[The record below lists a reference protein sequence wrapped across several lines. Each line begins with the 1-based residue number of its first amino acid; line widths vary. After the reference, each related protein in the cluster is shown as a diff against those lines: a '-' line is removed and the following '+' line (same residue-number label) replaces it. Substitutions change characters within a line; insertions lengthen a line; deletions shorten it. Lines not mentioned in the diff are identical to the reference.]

1 MYFLKPYKDH
11 RLISNKLLSLCEK
24 KIINLKPN
32 GLAKMNLSSYII
44 TVLER
49 LPDLELKRIQQL
61 EPLSLYIFN
70 KISQGEAAALNFIC
84 THNSRRS
91 HLGQIWLQMA
101 AAYYDIALVVAYSG
115 GTEETAFN
123 PRAVAALQRAG
134 FAVEAGTGENPRY
147 KISSSLGNL
156 HLVSFSKK
164 YDHVENPKKE
174 FCAVMTCSEAD
185 EACPVIFGAN
195 LRIKLLYEDP
205 KSADGTDHEHTAYD
219 ERCFQIATEMFY
231 VMKQVLTGLQRIK

>member
-1 MYFLKPYKDH
+1 M
-11 RLISNKLLSLCEK
+11 SLNTY
-24 KIINLKPN
+24 IQTA
-32 GLAKMNLSSYII
+32 LA
-44 TVLER
+44 R
-49 LPDLELKRIQQL
+49 LPDLESKRIQQL
-61 EPLSLYIFN
+61 EPLSRYIFN
-70 KISQGEAAALNFIC
+70 KISQGEAADLNFIC

-185 EACPVIFGAN
+185 DACPVIFGAN

-205 KSADGTDHEHTAYD
+205 KSADGTDHERTAYD
-219 ERCFQIATEMFY
+219 ARCFQIATEMFY
-231 VMKQVLTGLQRIK
+231 VMKQVLTGLQKIK

>member
-1 MYFLKPYKDH
+1 M
-11 RLISNKLLSLCEK
+11 SLNTY
-24 KIINLKPN
+24 IQTA
-32 GLAKMNLSSYII
+32 LA
-44 TVLER
+44 R
-49 LPDLELKRIQQL
+49 LPDLESKRIQQL
-61 EPLSLYIFN
+61 EPLSRYIFN
-70 KISQGEAAALNFIC
+70 KISQGEAADLNFIC

-101 AAYYDIALVVAYSG
+101 ATYYDIALVVAYSG

-164 YDHVENPKKE
+164 YDHLENPKKE

-185 EACPVIFGAN
+185 EACPVIFGAD
-195 LRIKLLYEDP
+195 LRMKLLYEDP
-205 KSADGTDHEHTAYD
+205 KSADGTDHERTAYD
-219 ERCFQIATEMFY
+219 ARCFQIATEMFY
-231 VMKQVLTGLQRIK
+231 VMKQVLTGLQKIK

>member
-1 MYFLKPYKDH
+1 M
-11 RLISNKLLSLCEK
+11 SLNTY
-24 KIINLKPN
+24 IQTA
-32 GLAKMNLSSYII
+32 LA
-44 TVLER
+44 R
-49 LPDLELKRIQQL
+49 LPDLESKRIQQL
-61 EPLSLYIFN
+61 EPLSRYIFN
-70 KISQGEAAALNFIC
+70 KISQGEAADLNFIC

-101 AAYYDIALVVAYSG
+101 ATYYDIALVVAYSG

-185 EACPVIFGAN
+185 DACPVIFGAN

-205 KSADGTDHEHTAYD
+205 KSADGTDHERTAYD
-219 ERCFQIATEMFY
+219 ARCFQIATEMFY
-231 VMKQVLTGLQRIK
+231 VMKQVLTGLQKIK

>member
-1 MYFLKPYKDH
+1 MKT
-11 RLISNKLLSLCEK
+11 
-24 KIINLKPN
+24 N
-32 GLAKMNLSSYII
+32 GLAKMNLSSYIT
-44 TVLER
+44 TVLAR
-49 LPDLELKRIQQL
+49 LPDLEFKRIQQL

-101 AAYYDIALVVAYSG
+101 AAYYEIDLVLAYSG

-123 PRAVAALQRAG
+123 PRTVAALQRAG

-164 YDHVENPKKE
+164 YDHLENPKKE

-185 EACPVIFGAN
+185 EACPVIFGAD
-195 LRIKLLYEDP
+195 LRMKLLYEDP
-205 KSADGTDHEHTAYD
+205 KSADGTDHERTAYD
-219 ERCFQIATEMFY
+219 ARCFQIATEMFY
-231 VMKQVLTGLQRIK
+231 VMKQVLTGLQKIK

>member
-1 MYFLKPYKDH
+1 M
-11 RLISNKLLSLCEK
+11 
-24 KIINLKPN
+24 KPN
-32 GLAKMNLSSYII
+32 GLAKMNLSSYIT
-44 TVLER
+44 TVLAR
-49 LPDLELKRIQQL
+49 LPDLEFKRIQQL

-101 AAYYDIALVVAYSG
+101 AAYYEIDLVLAYSG

-147 KISSSLGNL
+147 KISSSLENL

-164 YDHVENPKKE
+164 YDHLENPKKE
-174 FCAVMTCSEAD
+174 FCAVMTCAEAD
-185 EACPVIFGAN
+185 EACPVIFGAD
-195 LRIKLLYEDP
+195 LRMKLLYEDP
-205 KSADGTDHEHTAYD
+205 KSADGTDHERTAYD
-219 ERCFQIATEMFY
+219 ARCFQIATEMFY
-231 VMKQVLTGLQRIK
+231 VMKQVLTGLQKIK